1 MPKDKYSAIWLSH
14 SSIRDF
20 LNCPKVYYLRNIY
33 KNPKTGKKIAIIKPA
48 LALGQ
53 VVHNVIDDLSIL
65 PIEQRLKA
73 PLIKRF
79 EEKWT
84 SITGKKGGFMN
95 GKQEAEFKER
105 GLLMIKR
112 LAAHPGLLLKKA
124 IKLKEDLPYFW
135 LSEEE
140 NFILCGKID
149 WLEYDTKTDSIHIV
163 DFKTGKVDEKDDSL
177 QLPIYYLV
185 AKNSQ
190 SREISG
196 ASYWY
201 LDKSNKPVS
210 IPLPNERIAR
220 DKIMEIASRIKLAR
234 QLSHFKCLSGT
245 DKGCIHCAPLDAI
258 KSGRGEFVGLGN
270 FGEEIYILP
279 YKAASLEN

>member
-14 SSIRDF
+14 SSIKDF
-20 LNCPKVYYLRNIY
+20 INCPELYYLRNVY
-33 KNPKTGKKIAIIKPA
+33 KNPKTGKKIALTKPP

-53 VVHNVIDDLSIL
+53 LVHTVIDDISNL
-65 PIEQRLKA
+65 PVEDRLKI
-73 PLIKRF
+73 PLTKRF
-79 EEKWT
+79 EEKWQT
-84 SITGKKGGFMN
+84 ITGTRGGFIDDA
-95 GKQEAEFKER
+95 QEEDFKKRGIEMIER
-105 GLLMIKR
+105 LMK
-112 LAAHPGLLLKKA
+112 HPGPLLKKA

-135 LSEEE
+135 FSEED

-149 WLEYDTKTDSIHIV
+149 WLEYDAKTDSVHII

-190 SREISG
+190 TREISG

-210 IPLPNERIAR
+210 VSLPDER
-220 DKIMEIASRIKLAR
+220 KSKETIMEVAGRFKLAR
-234 QLSHFKCLSGT
+234 QLNHFK
-245 DKGCIHCAPLDAI
+245 
-258 KSGRGEFVGLGN
+258 
-270 FGEEIYILP
+270 
-279 YKAASLEN
+279 